1 MTVRAWNHRVKTLQ
15 AFTLSFLGIPF
26 ACWSPLMLT
35 RNTVDPKKANVIFLI
50 TDISYGEMLCID
62 VLLRVFD
69 TREPANLRGLWI

>member
-1 MTVRAWNHRVKTLQ
+1 
-15 AFTLSFLGIPF
+15 
-26 ACWSPLMLT
+26 MLT